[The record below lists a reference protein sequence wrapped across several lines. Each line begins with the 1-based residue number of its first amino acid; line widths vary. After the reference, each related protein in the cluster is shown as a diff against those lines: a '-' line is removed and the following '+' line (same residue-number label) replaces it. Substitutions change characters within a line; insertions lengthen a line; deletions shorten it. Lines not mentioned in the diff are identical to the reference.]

1 MRAAAMME
9 VQMKLFTVS
18 ARITAMVILSCLSLL
33 IIGALGLQTSRSE
46 IRNIERIRSDS
57 LPSVIT
63 LAGARQSLTE
73 ARVSSYKM
81 LSEDEQGRPATV
93 EAFNK
98 RIATSLDEL
107 SQYEKYVADDMDKQ
121 MLDKDKASISAYAA
135 FITSQIIPP
144 VAAGQ
149 KDEAF
154 RAMKAQGRTLVEEA
168 TQSLDQHIEF
178 NKKNVDSFAQDSLN
192 TASTGSTITIVTIVI
207 ALILVAA
214 LGFQVARETRERL
227 YRLKDFLVHVGDS
240 RDFTGRV
247 RVTRLDELGLMGNA
261 LNHLLGRLQESLKAI
276 TEHAESVAGASEQLA
291 ASSSQVASASNH
303 QSEAASNVA
312 ATVEEMTVSIN
323 HVGDRAGE
331 AARLAK
337 DSEQRAAQ
345 GEQVVQQTADEIHA
359 ISETVH
365 LASSLIEALE
375 SDARKISGVVAVIKE
390 VADQTNLLA
399 LNAAI
404 EAARAGEQGR
414 GFAVVADEVRKL
426 AERTALSTQEI
437 ATTIEAMNGSSRNAV
452 SSMHNVVERVSGGVA
467 RAQQTSDAIK
477 AIGEA
482 SRSTEVTVGEISAAI
497 QEQGSATNNIAVQV
511 ERIAQMSEESSS
523 AALETSDAAL
533 KLDELAKEMQRITS
547 AYRV

>member
-1 MRAAAMME
+1 MN
-9 VQMKLFTVS
+9 LFTVS

-33 IIGALGLQTSRSE
+33 VVGALGQQTSRSE
-46 IRNIERIRSDS
+46 INNIEKFRSDS

-63 LAGARQSLTE
+63 LAEARQSLTE
-73 ARVSSYKM
+73 ARASTWR
-81 LSEDEQGRPATV
+81 LILDDEQGRPATL
-93 EAFNK
+93 ERFNK
-98 RIATSLDEL
+98 RIAASLDEL
-107 SQYEKYVADDMDKQ
+107 SKYEKYVDDDKDRQ
-121 MLDKDKASISAYAA
+121 MLDKDKASISAFAA
-135 FITSQIIPP
+135 FVNSEVIPK
-144 VAAGQ
+144 VSAGQ

-154 RAMKAQGRTLVEEA
+154 AAMKAQGKALAEVV

-178 NKKNVDSFAQDSLN
+178 NKKSADDFTQDSLN
-192 TASTGSTITIVTIVI
+192 TASTGRTITIVTIVV
-207 ALILVAA
+207 ALLLVAA
-214 LGFQVARETRERL
+214 LGFHLARETRERL
-227 YRLKDFLVHVGDS
+227 YRLKDFLVHVGDK

-247 RVTRLDELGLMGNA
+247 RVTRLDEVGLMGNA
-261 LNHLLGRLQESLKAI
+261 INQLLGRLQESLKAI

-337 DSEQRAAQ
+337 ESEALAAQ
-345 GEQVVQQTADEIHA
+345 GEQVVGQTASDIHA
-359 ISETVH
+359 ISETVR
-365 LASSLIEALE
+365 LASSQIEALE
-375 SDARKISGVVAVIKE
+375 ADARKISGVVAVIKE

-437 ATTIEAMNGSSRNAV
+437 STTIAAMGGSSSKAV
-452 SSMHNVVERVSGGVA
+452 GSMHQVVEMVSGGVG
-467 RAQQTSDAIK
+467 RAQQTSAAIK
-477 AIGEA
+477 EIGEA

-523 AALETSDAAL
+523 AARETSDAAL
-533 KLDELAKEMQRITS
+533 QLDELAKEMQRITS

>member
-1 MRAAAMME
+1 
-9 VQMKLFTVS
+9 MKLFTVS
-18 ARITAMVILSCLSLL
+18 ARITAMVVLSCLSLL
-33 IIGALGLQTSRSE
+33 VVGILGQQTSRSE
-46 IRNIERIRSDS
+46 IRNIEQIRSDS

-63 LAGARQSLTE
+63 LAEARQSLTE

-81 LSEDEQGRPATV
+81 LGEDDQGRSVTV
-93 EAFNK
+93 ASFNK
-98 RIATSLDEL
+98 RIATALDKL
-107 SQYEKYVADDMDKQ
+107 SNYEKYLSDDEDRK
-121 MLDKDKASISAYAA
+121 LLEKDKASISAYAN
-135 FITSQIIPP
+135 FIATQVVPPTSS
-144 VAAGQ
+144 GQ
-149 KDEAF
+149 KDLAF
-154 RAMKAQGRTLVEEA
+154 NAMKGPGRTMVEAA
-168 TQSLDQHIEF
+168 TQSLDRHIEY
-178 NKKNVDSFAQDSLN
+178 NKKNVDSFAQDSLS
-192 TASTGSTITIVTIVI
+192 TANTGSTVTIVTIVI
-207 ALILVAA
+207 ALLLVAA

-227 YRLKDFLVHVGDS
+227 YRLKDFLVHVADQ

-261 LNHLLGRLQESLKAI
+261 VNHLLGRLQESFKSI

-291 ASSSQVASASNH
+291 ASSGQVASASNQ

-345 GEQVVQQTADEIHA
+345 GEQVVGQTADEIHA

-365 LASSLIEALE
+365 RASSQIEALE
-375 SDARKISGVVAVIKE
+375 ADARKISGVVAVIKE

-437 ATTIEAMNGSSRNAV
+437 STTIEAMNGSSRNAV
-452 SSMHNVVERVSGGVA
+452 DSMHNVVERVSGGVA

-482 SRSTEVTVGEISAAI
+482 SRNTEVTVGEISDAI

-523 AALETSDAAL
+523 AARETSDAAL
-533 KLDELAKEMQRITS
+533 KLDGLAKELQRITS